1 MTRGVGLLPALVWG
15 VLAGFW
21 RPRGPIFPIDAVA
34 IILISV
40 AVGVVAGRFTRSR
53 WAILAAPAFF
63 ALAGEITRI
72 GLSGPTVD
80 RPRLTALGI
89 LALIVGR
96 GLYTLLAL
104 LPMAVAAAY
113 GAGWARRRAGRGSG
127 RGVVRAIGRAL
138 GRVTAAVFALVVLA
152 VAAAVAIPGRVA
164 AIPGGI
170 SELAYA
176 GKLGLMIRGA
186 RADAPVLLFV
196 PGSPG
201 GSELAAMRQR
211 LAALE
216 QTFVVVTMDRRGGG
230 RSFGALDPT
239 PTFTVDDE
247 RRNVLAVTDY
257 LRSRFRRDKIYL
269 VAHSGGTIGATLA
282 VQESPGSFAAYV
294 GVGQAANPTTS
305 DRSQYEDTL
314 AWARSKGD
322 AALVDRL
329 RKVGPPPYANIYG
342 YEPMI
347 LREDAVYGTKD
358 GDALLVNARAPE
370 LGTLERVH
378 VVAGFLD
385 SFDAYYPR
393 VRSVDFRT
401 QVPSLAVPV
410 YFVAGEQEV
419 PARVRDLG
427 LWFAALRAPHKE
439 IVTLANAG
447 HRSMFEQPERFVA
460 VLRRVLAENPAT
472 RTP

>member
-1 MTRGVGLLPALVWG
+1 MARGVGLLPALVWG

-21 RPRGPIFPIDAVA
+21 RPRGPIFAIDAVA
-34 IILISV
+34 ILLISV
-40 AVGVVAGRFTRSR
+40 AVGAFAGRITRSR
-53 WAILAAPAFF
+53 WSILLAPVFF
-63 ALAGEITRI
+63 AAAGEITRV
-72 GLSGPTVD
+72 GFTGPTVD
-80 RPRLTALGI
+80 YPRPTSLGI
-89 LALIVGR
+89 LALIAGR
-96 GLYTLLAL
+96 GVYAMLAL
-104 LPMAVAAAY
+104 LPMAVGAAY
-113 GAGWARRRAGRGSG
+113 GAGSTRRSRSAWRWVGRFVT
-127 RGVVRAIGRAL
+127 GVF
-138 GRVTAAVFALVVLA
+138 AAVVLISGAVVA
-152 VAAAVAIPGRVA
+152 VPGRVA

-186 RADAPVLLFV
+186 KADAPVLLFV

-201 GSELAAMRQR
+201 GSEPAAMRQR
-211 LAALE
+211 LAVLE

-247 RRNVLAVTDY
+247 RGNVLRVTDY
-257 LRSRFRRDKIYL
+257 LRTRFRRDKIYL

-282 VQESPGSFAAYV
+282 VQDSPSLYAAYV
-294 GVGQAANPTTS
+294 GVGQVANPTTS
-305 DRSQYEDTL
+305 DRTQYDDTL

-322 AALVDRL
+322 DALVRRL
-329 RKVGPPPYANIYG
+329 TRVGPPPYSNIYG

-347 LREDAVYGTKD
+347 LHEDAVYGTKN
-358 GDALLVNARAPE
+358 GDALLDNAKAPE
-370 LGTLERVH
+370 LGVLDRIH
-378 VVAGFLD
+378 VIAGFLD

-410 YFVAGEQEV
+410 YFVAGEREV

-427 LWFAALRAPHKE
+427 RWLAVLQAPHKE
-439 IVTLANAG
+439 LVTLADAG
-447 HRSMFEQPERFVA
+447 HRSMFEQPERFA
-460 VLRRVLAENPAT
+460 DVLRRVVADNPAS

>member
-1 MTRGVGLLPALVWG
+1 MVRGVGLLPALVWG

-34 IILISV
+34 ILLISV
-40 AVGVVAGRFTRSR
+40 AVGVFAGRFTRAR
-53 WAILAAPAFF
+53 WSIFLAPVLF
-63 ALAGEITRI
+63 AVAGEITRV
-72 GLSGPTVD
+72 GFTGPTVD
-80 RPRLTALGI
+80 YPRPTSLGL

-96 GLYTLLAL
+96 GLYMLLAL
-104 LPMAVAAAY
+104 LPMAVGAAY
-113 GAGWARRRAGRGSG
+113 GAGWARRRS
-127 RGVVRAIGRAL
+127 VRSRSVGAAIGRGIGRFVAVVL
-138 GRVTAAVFALVVLA
+138 AAVVLVTGAVVAVPGRVT
-152 VAAAVAIPGRVA
+152 

-170 SELAYA
+170 SELAWA

-196 PGSPG
+196 PGAPG

-230 RSFGALDPT
+230 RSFGDLDPT

-247 RRNVLAVTDY
+247 RRNVLEVTDY

-282 VQESPGSFAAYV
+282 VQDSPELFAAYV
-294 GVGQAANPTTS
+294 GVGQVANPTAS
-305 DRSQYEDTL
+305 DRTQYDDML
-314 AWARSKGD
+314 ARARSAGD
-322 AALVDRL
+322 TALVKRL
-329 RKVGPPPYANIYG
+329 TEVGKPPYANIYG

-347 LREDAVYGTKD
+347 LNEDAVYGSD
-358 GDALLVNARAPE
+358 NGDTLLANAKAPE
-370 LGTLERVH
+370 LGVLDKIH
-378 VVAGFLD
+378 VIAGFLD

-393 VRSVDFRT
+393 VRDVDFRT
-401 QVPSLAVPV
+401 QVPTLAVPV
-410 YFVAGEQEV
+410 YFVAGDREV
-419 PARVRDLG
+419 PARVRDLN
-427 LWFAALRAPHKE
+427 LWFAVLQAPHKE

-447 HRSMFEQPERFVA
+447 HRSMFDQPAEFVT
-460 VLRRVLAENPAT
+460 VLKRVLADNPAS